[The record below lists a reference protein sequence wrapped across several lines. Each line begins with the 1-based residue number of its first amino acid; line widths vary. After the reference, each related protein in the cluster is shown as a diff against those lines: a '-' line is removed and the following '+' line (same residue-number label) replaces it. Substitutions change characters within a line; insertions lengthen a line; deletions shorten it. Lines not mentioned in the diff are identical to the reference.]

1 MKTYDIVKNF
11 GAVSGEPDSTAK
23 IQAALNAA
31 KTGRGTVVI
40 PKGTWNITDALRIYS
55 NTNLH
60 LDPNAVIKKM
70 FPAKAMLYN
79 GDWQASYP
87 KYNGHGNIVIQGGTW
102 DARGTH
108 FKTAACNIFSIA
120 HSKNLT
126 IKDSTFLDVPGYHAI
141 EINSSKNV
149 KIFNCKFAGF
159 IDTGKRGFSEALQLD
174 GAFRKSV
181 FGQFGAY
188 DKTICKNVV
197 VKNCYFGASQTRGSV
212 AWPNGV
218 GSHSVDS
225 QGKKVLSKQH
235 HTGTKIIGNTFEG
248 MTEWAVR
255 TDAIH
260 NNCRIN
266 KNKFVKCNGAIGL
279 GFKTRAPKNSW
290 YLSKNITIS
299 NNTFTKNKI
308 GVRALN
314 IFGLTFINNTFD
326 SKIIKIE
333 KCQKVTGQ

>member
-31 KTGRGTVVI
+31 KTGGGIVVI

-55 NTNLH
+55 NTQLN

-87 KYNGHGNIVIQGGTW
+87 KYNGHGNIVISGGTW

-108 FKTAACNIFSIA
+108 FTTKACNIFSIA

-126 IKDSTFLDVPGYHAI
+126 IKDSVFLDVPGYHAI
-141 EINSSKNV
+141 EINSSKDV
-149 KIFNCKFAGF
+149 KISNCKFMGF
-159 IDTGKRGFSEALQLD
+159 VDTGKRGFSEALQLD
-174 GAFRKSV
+174 GAFRSSV

-188 DKTICKNVV
+188 DKTVCKNVV
-197 VKNCYFGASQTRGSV
+197 VENCYFGNSKTKGSV
-212 AWPNGV
+212 AWPAGV
-218 GSHSVDS
+218 GSHSADNE
-225 QGKKVLSKQH
+225 GKKVLSVVH
-235 HTGTKIIGNTFEG
+235 HTGTQIKNSTFEG

-255 TDAIH
+255 TDSVH
-260 NNCRIN
+260 NDCTIDGNSFTSCE
-266 KNKFVKCNGAIGL
+266 GAIGL
-279 GFKTRAPKNSW
+279 GFKTRATKTSW
-290 YLSKNITIS
+290 YASKNITIS
-299 NNTFTKNKI
+299 NNTFKKNKI
-308 GVRALN
+308 DVRALN
-314 IFGLTFINNTFD
+314 IVGLNFINNSG
-326 SKIIKIE
+326 SKTVKIE
-333 KCQKVTGQ
+333 KCQKVSEK